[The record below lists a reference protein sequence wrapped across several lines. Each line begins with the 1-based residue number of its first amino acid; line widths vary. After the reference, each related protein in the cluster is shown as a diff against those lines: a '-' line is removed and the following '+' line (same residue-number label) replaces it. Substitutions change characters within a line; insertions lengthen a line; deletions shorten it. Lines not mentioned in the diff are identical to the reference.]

1 MATPRG
7 LPRHNAGDT
16 ALDSMVAGERRLLA
30 GGEWYQHVALAIA
43 NSVECSLVVGD
54 DGGGRRRGSSGG
66 EVRLLSGEG
75 SGGAPATRRGS
86 GGRGGDGE
94 LGGVLHDDAAAQF
107 DGDETRPKTLDGE
120 MRRRK
125 GSGGEMG
132 GGSGIRGC
140 WRSSG
145 SYL

>member
-1 MATPRG
+1 MSGTRRELALLRTRWSAHWWSG
-7 LPRHNAGDT
+7 TTVAAGD
-16 ALDSMVAGERRLLA
+16 
-30 GGEWYQHVALAIA
+30 
-43 NSVECSLVVGD
+43 
-54 DGGGRRRGSSGG
+54 
-66 EVRLLSGEG
+66 EVRAAVNVRVLLDGF

-86 GGRGGDGE
+86 GGRCGDGE
-94 LGGVLHDDAAAQF
+94 LGGVLHDDAAATTAAQF